1 VAATSSSHGVAATGP
16 DGAPVSCLR
25 EEGKPKPSSSLE
37 AMKNSSAKASIMAYS
52 VVSGLLRGEPIVDIS
67 YAAPHVHGIVIVALD

>member
-1 VAATSSSHGVAATGP
+1 
-16 DGAPVSCLR
+16 
-25 EEGKPKPSSSLE
+25 
-37 AMKNSSAKASIMAYS
+37 MAYS